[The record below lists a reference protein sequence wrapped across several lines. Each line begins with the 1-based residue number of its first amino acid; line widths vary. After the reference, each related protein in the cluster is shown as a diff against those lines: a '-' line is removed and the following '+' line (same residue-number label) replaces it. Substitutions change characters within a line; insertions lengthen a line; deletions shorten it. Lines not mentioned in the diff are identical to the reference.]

1 MSQRHEEMLT
11 INKAAE
17 YLGVHRRTIWK
28 RIKAGEIVAQQNG
41 VDKRQRL
48 IAICELEKLRSFSGE
63 DVDKER
69 AG

>member
-11 INKAAE
+11 INKAAQ

-28 RIKAGEIVAQQNG
+28 RIKAGEIKAQQNG

-48 IAICELEKLRSFSGE
+48 IEICELEKLRGFSGKE
-63 DVDKER
+63 VEKER

>member
-1 MSQRHEEMLT
+1 MSQRQDEMLT

-28 RIKAGEIVAQQNG
+28 RIRSGEIHAQKNG

-48 IAICELEKLRSFSGE
+48 IEISELEKLRGFSGE
-63 DVDKER
+63 EVEKER